1 MAERLRNTAFW
12 SLVALAGVQAA
23 SAISGGVGL
32 MATAG
37 LGMPSSFLAT
47 GPFSNF
53 IGPGVILLVV
63 VGGTQVIA
71 MGLLLARR
79 EAGLF
84 WSAVAGFGMILWI
97 YVETGM
103 IRGTSWLQVLYLAT
117 GIAQL
122 ILVMALLGV
131 AAWLPRA
138 PLPASRSSQDRR

>member
-1 MAERLRNTAFW
+1 
-12 SLVALAGVQAA
+12 
-23 SAISGGVGL
+23 
-32 MATAG
+32 
-37 LGMPSSFLAT
+37 
-47 GPFSNF
+47 
-53 IGPGVILLVV
+53 
-63 VGGTQVIA
+63 

-84 WSAVAGFGMILWI
+84 WSAVAGFGLILWI

-138 PLPASRSSQDRR
+138 PLPASRSSQGRR